1 MERFKGVNGRA
12 IRIFYTALQHTS
24 GLTDCTI
31 DIYNDDGVSQVSAGA
46 MTEIG
51 STGVYY
57 YDYTPT
63 TADKYLIYC
72 NSVTAVRKEYQM
84 LEVTDYG
91 ETASDVWKYDRDK
104 RTVMGAGGGWIER
117 IWDDNER
124 KLIIDM
130 AKGWAKMKGEL
141 KETKFE
147 LEKVKGSIVDMQ
159 KLLTK
164 KNKESTDVLLTQI
177 EGSMTLTKELVD
189 KTIKDGQ
196 KGQDETIAEF
206 ILRNKE
212 NYDDVR
218 ENYKKLYEQV
228 KGIEEFK
235 DISFKNDDDIN
246 KKIVELKEKVDIILS
261 EGENWS
267 EILSDL
273 EVKNEHT
280 TKN

>member
-1 MERFKGVNGRA
+1 
-12 IRIFYTALQHTS
+12 
-24 GLTDCTI
+24 
-31 DIYNDDGVSQVSAGA
+31 
-46 MTEIG
+46 
-51 STGVYY
+51 
-57 YDYTPT
+57 
-63 TADKYLIYC
+63 
-72 NSVTAVRKEYQM
+72 
-84 LEVTDYG
+84 
-91 ETASDVWKYDRDK
+91 
-104 RTVMGAGGGWIER
+104 
-117 IWDDNER
+117 
-124 KLIIDM
+124 
-130 AKGWAKMKGEL
+130 
-141 KETKFE
+141 
-147 LEKVKGSIVDMQ
+147 MQ